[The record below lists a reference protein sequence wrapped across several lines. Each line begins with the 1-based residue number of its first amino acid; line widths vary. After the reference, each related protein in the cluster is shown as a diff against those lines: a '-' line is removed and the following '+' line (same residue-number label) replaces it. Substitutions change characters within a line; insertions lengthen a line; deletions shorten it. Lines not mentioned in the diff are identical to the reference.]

1 MPEAEKSGGGYFSGF
16 MMGAL
21 IGAAAVFFF
30 GTKKGK
36 RVATLMQ
43 QEGVGGLKDL
53 KKLAAEIEV
62 KGETFAKEAQK
73 VTKELEKKAQS
84 GKKELT
90 SKARKQLS
98 YIKKLQAKGR
108 AAAAHYFKIGEIHP
122 D

>member
-1 MPEAEKSGGGYFSGF
+1 MNEPEKSGGGYFSGF

-36 RVATLMQ
+36 KVAKLMQ
-43 QEGVGGLKDL
+43 SEGISGLKDL
-53 KKLAAEIEV
+53 KKLAAEIET
-62 KGETFAKEAQK
+62 KGETFAEEAKK
-73 VTKELEKKAQS
+73 VTQELEKKAKS

-90 SKARKQLS
+90 SQAKKQLS

-108 AAAAHYFKIGEIHP
+108 AAAAHYFQKNGESLK
-122 D
+122 